1 MENENEVQFVSCAK
15 CSGEGRINY
24 GAKCSNCLGLGVG
37 TFLNGYFLFWGLRL
51 GRAVIKLR
59 HLKMSV
65 NFFVNL
71 AAYIFGLIGLVALGW
86 WFYQVVKINEAA
98 ALLFWRTKDWLILL
112 FWFSVIADMFVF
124 YRLSISRDKQQKI
137 KPNIIFSNKKNHKT
151 QIPNNWEELKK
162 YQYRTDIS
170 LAVSDKVMNII
181 EDAFALANKQRQP
194 EVNIRHLFFSLLK
207 DREVAALFIR
217 LNVDGVKLIRNLKN
231 HLSDLEPN
239 INLDSVKLSSEV
251 KEILIEAYTEAY
263 NLGQQKIKVLNLI
276 LPSLKRD
283 KVLAEILYDLEVDQD
298 KIKNIIAW
306 FRINEKLIAKYRLS
320 RKIAKYKP
328 SSSMDRAYTAVATPV
343 LNHFAYDLTAAAK
356 WGKLGICVARDE
368 EIKSIF
374 ETFESGRPG
383 VILVGPVG
391 VGKRTI
397 INGIAELMV
406 EENVPKFFRDKRLVE
421 LDIARLISGATPSQA
436 EERLLVILDEV
447 IKAGNIILYIEDIEN
462 LAGITAG
469 EQESL
474 ELSEVLVNAINR
486 NLIYVLATVTNKNY
500 VEHIE
505 NIALGKAMA
514 KIEILEPAG
523 NQAIQI
529 AESKVGYLES
539 KNKVYFSYNAI
550 EAAVNL
556 SKRFI
561 PGEYLPAKAIKILE
575 STAVKVSKRCQ
586 LDSSK
591 CICSQDDIATTITE
605 ITKIPVNKFTAEE
618 GKKLQNLEAYIHKR
632 MVNQEEAVKMVAASL
647 RRSRAELREG
657 KRPISS
663 FLFLGPTGV
672 GKTELA
678 KTVAEVYFASEGN
691 MIRVDMSEY
700 QNQDSVNKMIGD
712 STGQL
717 GYLTERVRTKPFSL
731 ILLDEFEKAHPDI
744 LNLFLQVMDDGRLT
758 DGQGSTVDFT
768 NSIIIATSNVGAVF
782 IQEQIRAGTDTE
794 KIKDSLIN
802 EHLNKFLRPELIN
815 RFDGVIV
822 FKPLS
827 QVNVIEITKLML
839 KSTKKMLEAKGI
851 GLRLEEEGIIK
862 LAQAGY
868 DPKFGARPLR
878 RLLQEKV
885 DNIIANKILAGEL
898 ARRDTV
904 VIDTQGEIQVEKGRE
919 L

>member
-1 MENENEVQFVSCAK
+1 MEIKEEVQFIICAK
-15 CSGEGRINY
+15 CSGEGKTKN
-24 GAKCSNCLGLGVG
+24 GLKCPNCSGLGVG
-37 TFLNGYFLFWGLRL
+37 TFFKGYFLFWGLKL

-71 AAYIFGLIGLVALGW
+71 AAYIFGLVGLLALGW
-86 WFYQVVKINEAA
+86 WVYQTTKFNQIE
-98 ALLFWRTKDWLILL
+98 ALLFWRTKDWLILT
-112 FWFSVIADMFVF
+112 FWLSVFADMFVF
-124 YRLSISRDKQQKI
+124 YRISLSHNNQKKI
-137 KPNIIFSNKKNHKT
+137 KLEKYLPADHKKLNR
-151 QIPNNWEELKK
+151 QIPNNWGELKK
-162 YQYRTDIS
+162 YHYQTDVS
-170 LAVSDKVMNII
+170 SAVSDKVMNII
-181 EDAFALANKQRQP
+181 EDAFTLANKQRQP

-207 DREVAALFIR
+207 DKEVAALFIR
-217 LNVDGVKLIRNLKN
+217 LNVDGVKLIRKLKN

-239 INLDSVKLSSEV
+239 INLNSVKLASEV
-251 KEILIEAYTEAY
+251 KEIIIEAYTEAY

-320 RKIAKYKP
+320 RKMAKYKP

-343 LNHFAYDLTAAAK
+343 LNHFAYDLTAAVK

-447 IKAGNIILYIEDIEN
+447 IKAGNIILYFEDIEN

-474 ELSEVLVNAINR
+474 ELSEVLVNALNR

-514 KIEILEPAG
+514 KIEILEPSG

-556 SKRFI
+556 SKKFI

-586 LDSSK
+586 SDSTK

-605 ITKIPVNKFTAEE
+605 ITKIPVHKFTAEE
-618 GKKLQNLEAYIHKR
+618 GKKLQNLETYIHER

-712 STGQL
+712 NTGQL

-768 NSIIIATSNVGAVF
+768 NSIIIATSNVGAVY
-782 IQEQIRAGTDTE
+782 IQEQIRANTDIE
-794 KIKDSLIN
+794 KIKDGLIN

-815 RFDGVIV
+815 RFDGVVV

-839 KSTKKMLEAKGI
+839 KSTKKMLEVKGI

-904 VIDTQGEIQVEKGRE
+904 MINSQADVQVEKGR
-919 L
+919 